1 MRAAVRKAMVLPPEH
16 AATLS
21 RGRDLLPQQR
31 WSYSRRNVLE
41 QCPRRYYYEYYAA
54 TVARRQRDPRIERL
68 RRLKSLQN
76 RYERTGAIAHVVI
89 ATYFRKAQVG
99 DVWTLQRVV
108 DWARAIFRAD
118 MDYSTADPAGLSPRE
133 GRFPPVLLHEYFY
146 RQRDAL
152 EMCTAAEERLVA
164 AIRVFFESINLA
176 KFRLAGGQ
184 LGALVERNL
193 TVSGLPCKT
202 GGKLDLA
209 FVTGGYVT
217 VIDWKLGEPTGD
229 GNESLQLAAYALWAS
244 QHFSAMPDAIRI
256 YKAYLSANEIVPFPV
271 NERVLANARARIL
284 QDAERMAAVH
294 HYGQHGIVEAFTP
307 CLQPK
312 VCTLCPFREICPEG
326 SALLHA

>member
-16 AATLS
+16 ATTLS
-21 RGRDLLPQQR
+21 RRQDLLPQQR
-31 WSYSRRNVLE
+31 WSYSRRSVLE

-54 TVARRQRDPRIERL
+54 TVARQRRDPRIERL

-76 RYERTGAIAHVVI
+76 RYERTGAIAHLVI
-89 ATYFRKAQVG
+89 AAYLRKAQAG
-99 DVWTLQRVV
+99 EVWMPQRVV

-118 MDYSTADPAGLSPRE
+118 IDYSTADPGGLSPRE

-152 EMCTAAEERLVA
+152 ELCTAAGERLA
-164 AIRVFFESINLA
+164 AAVRIFCESINLA
-176 KFRLAGGQ
+176 EFRLAGSR

-193 TVSGLPCKT
+193 TVSSLPCKT

-209 FVTGGYVT
+209 FATDGYVT
-217 VIDWKLGEPTGD
+217 VVDWKLGEPTRD

-244 QHFSAMPDAIRI
+244 QHFSAMPNAIGI
-256 YKAYLSANEIVPFPV
+256 YKAYLSADEVVPFPV

-284 QDAERMAAVH
+284 QDAERMTAVH
-294 HYGQHGIVEAFTP
+294 HYGQHGIAEAFTP

>member
-1 MRAAVRKAMVLPPEH
+1 MKAAVRKAMGLPPEH
-16 AATLS
+16 KATPS
-21 RGRDLLPQQR
+21 RVRDLLPQQR
-31 WSYSRRNVLE
+31 WSFSRRSVLE

-54 TVARRQRDPRIERL
+54 TVARHRRDPGIERL

-76 RYERTGAIAHVVI
+76 RYERTGAIAHLVI
-89 ATYFRKAQVG
+89 ATYLRKAQAGEVWTPRRVG
-99 DVWTLQRVV
+99 D
-108 DWARAIFRAD
+108 WAGAIFRAD
-118 MDYSTADPAGLSPRE
+118 IDYSTADPEGLSPRE

-146 RQRDAL
+146 RQDNAL
-152 EMCTAAEERLVA
+152 ELCTAAGERLVA
-164 AIRVFFESINLA
+164 AVRVFFESINLA
-176 KFRLAGGQ
+176 EFRLAGSQ
-184 LGALVERNL
+184 VGALVERNL

-209 FVTGGYVT
+209 FATNGYVT

-229 GNESLQLAAYALWAS
+229 GNESLQLATYALWAS
-244 QHFSAMPDAIRI
+244 QHFSAMPKAIRI
-256 YKAYLSANEIVPFPV
+256 YKAYLFADEIVPFPV
-271 NERVLANARARIL
+271 NERVLANAHARIL

-326 SALLHA
+326 SAFLHA